1 MLLDDKSYIWDM
13 ITASQD
19 IVDFTK
25 DLSSKNF
32 KNDKKTRFAVERQLL
47 VIGEASKSV
56 SNAVKEQYPEIPW
69 RKLKE
74 LRNIIA
80 HEYGEFLA
88 ERIWNISKKDIP
100 ELLSN
105 LKKIKL

>member
-1 MLLDDKSYIWDM
+1 MRIDDKSYIWDM
-13 ITASQD
+13 INASQD
-19 IVDFTK
+19 IADFTK
-25 DLSSKNF
+25 NLTSKNF
-32 KNDKKTRFAVERQLL
+32 NNDKKTRFAVERQLL

-56 SNAVKEQYPEIPW
+56 SDAVKKQYPDIPW
-69 RKLKE
+69 RKIKE

-100 ELLSN
+100 ELLLN
-105 LKKIKL
+105 LKKIKF

>member
-1 MLLDDKSYIWDM
+1 MPVDDKSYIWDM
-13 ITASQD
+13 ITAAQD

-25 DLSSKNF
+25 DLTSKDFN
-32 KNDKKTRFAVERQLL
+32 NDKKTRFAVERQLL
-47 VIGEASKSV
+47 VIGEASKSI
-56 SNAVKEQYPEIPW
+56 SAAVKEQYSEIPW
-69 RKLKE
+69 RTLKE

-100 ELLSN
+100 TLLSN
-105 LKKIKL
+105 LKKLKL

>member
-1 MLLDDKSYIWDM
+1 MPADDKSYIWDM
-13 ITASQD
+13 ITAAQD

-25 DLSSKNF
+25 NLTSKSF
-32 KNDKKTRFAVERQLL
+32 TADKKTRFAVERQLL
-47 VIGEASKSV
+47 VIGEASKSL
-56 SNAVKEQYPEIPW
+56 SEAVKEQYPDIPW

-88 ERIWNISKKDIP
+88 ERIWNIANKDIP
-100 ELLSN
+100 ILLSDM
-105 LKKIKL
+105 KRIKL